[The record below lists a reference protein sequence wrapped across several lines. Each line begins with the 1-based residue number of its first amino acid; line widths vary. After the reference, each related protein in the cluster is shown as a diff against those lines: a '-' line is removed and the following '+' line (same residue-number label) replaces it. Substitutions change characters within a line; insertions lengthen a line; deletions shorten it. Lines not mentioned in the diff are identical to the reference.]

1 MPRRPPS
8 LRSPAHSDNVSRRL
22 PPQLHEPALAVAPAL
37 FAADTTVAALHSAA
51 TKGALAVEYVSD
63 PRRFFDR
70 AASDARLLRQ
80 EWDIAAQAVE
90 THVLGWLTRPARES
104 ITE

>member
-1 MPRRPPS
+1 M
-8 LRSPAHSDNVSRRL
+8 SRRL
-22 PPQLHEPALAVAPAL
+22 PPHLHQAALAVAPAL
-37 FAADTTVAALHSAA
+37 FAADTTVATLHAAA
-51 TKGALAVEYVSD
+51 TKGAPVVEYVSD

-80 EWDIAAQAVE
+80 EWDTAAQAVE

-104 ITE
+104 VTE